1 MGDTIG
7 DELEALRR
15 ERPKPDTGMA
25 DCLVDIIE
33 AILRG
38 DGQPMPV
45 PEAVDAYVA
54 ALNAHID
61 RRVGRYVRDAEIIG

>member
-25 DCLVDIIE
+25 DCLVDLIE
-33 AILRG
+33 SILSA
-38 DGQPMPV
+38 DAALSV
-45 PEAVDAYVA
+45 PEAVDSYVA

-61 RRVGRYVRDAEIIG
+61 RRVVRYMRGAGEIAP